1 MFKKR
6 SFGLRPQDDK
16 KLICGVI
23 LQPANNLGLFV
34 ILQPAKDLNL
44 FVILSGAKNLF
55 FHFLNQE
62 ILRLYNLRM
71 TDKVIIHYSKR
82 KISYFLE
89 IFEGLIA
96 IDLALEEFL

>member
-23 LQPANNLGLFV
+23 LQPV
-34 ILQPAKDLNL
+34 KDLNL
-44 FVILSGAKNLF
+44 FVILSEAKNLL
-55 FHFLNQE
+55 FLKQE
-62 ILRLYNLRM
+62 ILRLYSLRM

-89 IFEGLIA
+89 FFESLIT
-96 IDLALEEFL
+96 IDLALE